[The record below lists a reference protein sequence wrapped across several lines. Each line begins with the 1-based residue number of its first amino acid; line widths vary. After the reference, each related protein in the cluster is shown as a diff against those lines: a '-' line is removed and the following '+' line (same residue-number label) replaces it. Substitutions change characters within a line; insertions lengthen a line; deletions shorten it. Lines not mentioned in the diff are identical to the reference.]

1 MPQFDFY
8 CFSVQIFWVLAGFFM
23 FYFFMQRYY
32 VKSTFETFKIR
43 KKLMLLNANLNK
55 ASLQLF
61 PKGPKSFLIAFGKVA
76 LKN

>member
-1 MPQFDFY
+1 
-8 CFSVQIFWVLAGFFM
+8 
-23 FYFFMQRYY
+23 MQRYY

>member
-8 CFSVQIFWVLAGFFM
+8 CFSVQIFWVLLGFFM

-43 KKLMLLNANLNK
+43 KKLMLLNTNLNQ